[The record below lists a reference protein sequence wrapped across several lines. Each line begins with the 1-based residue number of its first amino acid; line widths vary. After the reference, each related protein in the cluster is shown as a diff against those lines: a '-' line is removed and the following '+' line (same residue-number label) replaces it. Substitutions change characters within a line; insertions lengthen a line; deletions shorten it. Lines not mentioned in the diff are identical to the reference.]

1 MSNHYLITGG
11 CGFIGSH
18 IAETLAARGDKVT
31 IFDNLSSGRL
41 ENIQPFGDRVR
52 FIRGDICD
60 YDALLE
66 ATRGITHI
74 FHKAALVSV
83 FLSVEKPELSQEIN
97 STGTLHVLRAAAA
110 HRVKRVV
117 LASSSAVYGN
127 NPVLPKTEKMIPEP
141 ASPYAA
147 AKINGEHLLR
157 IFAEIYGVQTVSL
170 RYFNVYGPRQDPSSP
185 YSGVI
190 SIFTKALRHDLP
202 VTIFGDGAQ
211 TRDFIYIQDVVRAN
225 LIAMEAEEAGHG
237 EAFNIGTGSA
247 TSLNELLSILAE
259 LKGIEVTPLFEPAR
273 AGDVRH
279 SVADISLARRFL
291 NFTPEFSLKDGL
303 AALIKA

>member
-18 IAETLAARGDKVT
+18 IAETLVERGDKIT
-31 IFDNLSSGRL
+31 LFDNLSSGRP
-41 ENIQPFGDRVR
+41 ENIQSFAERVR
-52 FIRGDICD
+52 FIQGDICD
-60 YDALLE
+60 YKALLE
-66 ATRGITHI
+66 ATRGVTHI

-83 FLSVEKPELSQEIN
+83 FLSVEKPEASQEIN
-97 STGTLHVLRAAAA
+97 STGTLNVLRAAAA
-110 HRVKRVV
+110 NRVKRVV
-117 LASSSAVYGN
+117 MASSSAIYGN
-127 NPVLPKTEKMIPEP
+127 NPALPKTEKMTPEP

-147 AKINGEHLLR
+147 AKINGEHLMR
-157 IFAEIYGVQTVSL
+157 IYAELYGVQTVSL

-190 SIFTKALRHDLP
+190 SIFTKALLQNQP

-211 TRDFIYIQDVVRAN
+211 TRDFVYVKDVVRAN
-225 LIAMEAEEAGHG
+225 LLAMETEEVRLG
-237 EAFNIGTGSA
+237 EAFNIATGSA
-247 TSLNELLSILAE
+247 TSLNELLGILAE

-303 AALIKA
+303 AALMKS

>member
-18 IAETLAARGDKVT
+18 IAEALAERGDTVT
-31 IFDNLSSGRL
+31 LFDNLSSGRL
-41 ENIQPFGDRVR
+41 ENIQPFADRVR
-52 FIRGDICD
+52 FIQGDICD
-60 YDALLE
+60 YGALLE

-83 FLSVEKPELSQEIN
+83 FLSVDKPEASQEIN
-97 STGTLHVLRAAAA
+97 STGTLNVLRAAAA
-110 HRVKRVV
+110 NHVKRVV
-117 LASSSAVYGN
+117 LASSSAIYGN
-127 NPVLPKTEKMIPEP
+127 NPALPKTEKMIPEP

-147 AKINGEHLLR
+147 AKINGEHLMR
-157 IFAEIYGVQTVSL
+157 IYAELYGVQTVSL

-190 SIFTKALRHDLP
+190 SIFTKALRQGLP
-202 VTIFGDGAQ
+202 VTIYGDGAQ
-211 TRDFIYIQDVVRAN
+211 TRDFIYVKEVVRAN
-225 LIAMEAEEAGHG
+225 FLAMETEEVGHG

-259 LKGIEVTPLFEPAR
+259 LKGVEVAPLFEDAR

-279 SVADISLARRFL
+279 SVADISLGRRFL
-291 NFTPEFSLKDGL
+291 NFTPECSLKDGL
-303 AALIKA
+303 ATLMNI